1 MKCRNTS
8 QQSETLRC
16 NSMEGV
22 VNFLPFKKVFL
33 CFVAAMAISA
43 DGFTNENTKNNG
55 YVLLNS
61 VLQNWSGC

>member
-1 MKCRNTS
+1 
-8 QQSETLRC
+8 
-16 NSMEGV
+16 MEGV

-33 CFVAAMAISA
+33 GFVAAMAISA